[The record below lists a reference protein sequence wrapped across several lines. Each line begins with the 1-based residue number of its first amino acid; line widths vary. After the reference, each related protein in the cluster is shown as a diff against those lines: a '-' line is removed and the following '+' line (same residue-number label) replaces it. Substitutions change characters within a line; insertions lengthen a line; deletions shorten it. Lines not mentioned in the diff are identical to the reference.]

1 MAVFFSTLSLA
12 LSAPCPAAASEQAHP
27 VAIEL
32 VQPGREGLEL
42 TARLTEDGGIIGRN
56 ITWTVR
62 TRDGETVFS
71 SEVGA
76 ADVSLPPGDYLV
88 MADYGTLNLSRM
100 VSLPEASRMMVSFV
114 LRAGAIRVEP
124 RMDGD
129 ALPTLRPKSRVF
141 ALEGDEAGRLMAVNA
156 AAGEVIR
163 LPEGRYRVESRAGA
177 GNAAA
182 VTDVEVKAGR
192 VSTIAVTLR
201 AGIARLSFVGAPTA
215 KVMWNVEDA
224 DGRGIARQNG
234 LNADVALLPGTY
246 TAKARIGAEL
256 LTATF
261 RIAAG
266 ETRDIMLGN

>member
-1 MAVFFSTLSLA
+1 MAGIFLSLA
-12 LSAPCPAAASEQAHP
+12 TAFMAPCPASASEQAHP

-42 TARLTEDGGIIGRN
+42 TARLTEDGGIIKRN

-62 TRDGETVFS
+62 RPDRDTVFS

-76 ADVSLPPGDYLV
+76 ADVSLPPGDYMV
-88 MADYGTLNLSRM
+88 AAEYGTMNLSRM

-114 LRAGAIRVEP
+114 LRAGAIRVDA
-124 RMDGD
+124 RMDGE

-141 ALEGDEAGRLMAVNA
+141 ALADGEAGRLLATGA
-156 AAGEVIR
+156 ATGETIR
-163 LPEGRYRVESRAGA
+163 VPEGRYRVESRAGA

-192 VSTIAVTLR
+192 VSTVDVSLK

-215 KVMWNVEDA
+215 EVMWNVEDA
-224 DGRGIARQNG
+224 EGRRIARQNG
-234 LNADVALLPGTY
+234 LNADLALLPGTY